1 MAAWLNLASGAVGV
15 DEFFDTDSDSIP
27 ETPFIVMIQD
37 IEAILL
43 DSGTTHTEF
52 VFAKDLA
59 EAINVLDVGAP
70 ACE

>member
-1 MAAWLNLASGAVGV
+1 LAAWLNLASGAVGV

-27 ETPFIVMIQD
+27 ETPFISVIQD

-43 DSGTTHTEF
+43 DSGATYTEL

-59 EAINVLDVGAP
+59 EAINLLDAGAP